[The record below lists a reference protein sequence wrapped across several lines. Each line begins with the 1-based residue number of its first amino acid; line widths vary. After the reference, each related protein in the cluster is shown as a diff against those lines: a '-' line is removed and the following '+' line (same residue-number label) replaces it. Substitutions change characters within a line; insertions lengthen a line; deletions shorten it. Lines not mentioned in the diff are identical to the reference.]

1 MPYTTTKEITMH
13 GQQPA
18 PTASEYQVDPFGA
31 AASDIR
37 TACDKALAHEGS
49 MSQGEYDRLL
59 AIKALLA

>member
-1 MPYTTTKEITMH
+1 MH